1 MKNTYVKQFI
11 ILLLIHFVLL
21 SITLF
26 IESATTQFF
35 YSVPLVYLF
44 FFISTLI
51 VVYLITWINQNFK
64 DYVGFAF
71 MGLLLVKGLA
81 SILFLIPSFLSEP
94 KPNFKD
100 LMLFF
105 IPYFIFL
112 TYEAVFSI
120 RLINSSKN

>member
-1 MKNTYVKQFI
+1 MKNIYVKQGI
-11 ILLLIHFVLL
+11 ILFVMHLVL
-21 SITLF
+21 MLITLLL
-26 IESATTQFF
+26 ENTVTEFF
-35 YSVPLVYLF
+35 YSVPLVFLF
-44 FFISTLI
+44 FFISTLA
-51 VVYLITWINQNFK
+51 VVFLITWVNQNFK

-81 SILFLIPSFLSEP
+81 CILFLIPSFLSEP

-120 RLINSSKN
+120 RLINRSEN

>member
-1 MKNTYVKQFI
+1 MKNIYVKQGI
-11 ILLLIHFVLL
+11 ILFVMHLVL
-21 SITLF
+21 MLITLLL
-26 IESATTQFF
+26 ENTVTEFF
-35 YSVPLVYLF
+35 YSVPLVFLF
-44 FFISTLI
+44 FFISTLA
-51 VVYLITWINQNFK
+51 VVFLITWVNHNFK

-81 SILFLIPSFLSEP
+81 CILFLIPSFLSEP

-112 TYEAVFSI
+112 AYEAVFSI
-120 RLINSSKN
+120 RLINRSEN

>member
-1 MKNTYVKQFI
+1 MKNIYVKQGI
-11 ILLLIHFVLL
+11 ILFVMHLVL
-21 SITLF
+21 MLITLLL
-26 IESATTQFF
+26 ENTVTEFF
-35 YSVPLVYLF
+35 YSVPLVFLF
-44 FFISTLI
+44 FFISTLA
-51 VVYLITWINQNFK
+51 VVFLITWVNQNFK

-81 SILFLIPSFLSEP
+81 CILFLIPSFLSEP

-112 TYEAVFSI
+112 AYEAVFSI
-120 RLINSSKN
+120 RLINRSEN

>member
-1 MKNTYVKQFI
+1 MKNIYVKQGI
-11 ILLLIHFVLL
+11 MLLVMHLVLMLITLLLENTV
-21 SITLF
+21 TK
-26 IESATTQFF
+26 FF
-35 YSVPLVYLF
+35 YSVPLVFLF
-44 FFISTLI
+44 FFISTLA
-51 VVYLITWINQNFK
+51 VVFLITWVNQNFK

-81 SILFLIPSFLSEP
+81 CILFLIPSFLSEP

-112 TYEAVFSI
+112 AYEAVFSI
-120 RLINSSKN
+120 RLINRSEN